1 LKKLLILS
9 FVLFL
14 CVIIAG
20 KSTSSNYTINT
31 NSDSLDKI
39 QGEEKILF
47 IVDFSN
53 SMNDFIGS
61 KRKIEIAIDS
71 LVRITA
77 QLNPNIQTGLRV
89 YGHKNGFN
97 PILGCRATE
106 LVNPI
111 KANNI
116 GNIRNTLFQINPQG
130 WTPITKSLKNAVN
143 YDFAGISG
151 KKRIILLT
159 DGGENCDESPCEY
172 AIKLMQE
179 RDDIKID
186 VIAFTVD
193 DEDAESQLKC
203 TALATFGKVYTA
215 KTEASLAKS
224 LEQALNISTE
234 VQGTIIKKH

>member
-1 LKKLLILS
+1 MKKLLILS

-186 VIAFTVD
+186 IIAFTVD

>member
-186 VIAFTVD
+186 IIAFTVD